1 MAKVSE
7 EQCIVV
13 GDTSA
18 DVGMGL
24 NGNAGL
30 IIGVL
35 TGSSTAD
42 YLLDEGADLIIPN
55 IGYLPR
61 ILGAP
66 KVRRDSDL
74 TVNTTRSDS
83 SDYSGSINN
92 DN

>member
-74 TVNTTRSDS
+74 TVNTTGSDISDS
-83 SDYSGSINN
+83 SGSINN